1 MKALKDFFRSCARDG
16 FCGAFRIYGRSR
28 QFDAEN
34 DEDDHA
40 EEEIRSAE
48 LWRDLTL
55 YQPPPPPPV
64 PRIVRVSTS
73 MSRDDAVSRNEDEAE
88 DEDNVKTYF
97 QDKRSRQASISSLV
111 GLGLVDESDEN
122 YEDGDAYDAEQ
133 EIKYEISSSHASSDG
148 ESMVSNPLQKNVA
161 CYDLNDGPSGM
172 QRRHEMMH
180 HVEMPSHLHDEEKTY
195 LPETGAADAA
205 RSQPATGAI
214 PTSFRSRVLYRR
226 LARPDGFNKYCN
238 AQDSLQ
244 TAIGHNHYYVSPPS
258 TICATENVTAS
269 MTERLLSAVPSCSY
283 SSTAGDT
290 ISCEGR
296 HGLESFCLP
305 HGRASTGASISGD
318 PASRYYFYGHE
329 KDYDED
335 GSSYSSD
342 SQQFLSSLLFQQE
355 NHPHAASFR
364 RSFHAR
370 QLCDHPPY
378 RQSSAPS
385 ATPSSVPSIEA
396 QSNDDGVIRDKKTK
410 HKKVVSHG
418 TLTTVSTA
426 SNSF

>member
-1 MKALKDFFRSCARDG
+1 
-16 FCGAFRIYGRSR
+16 
-28 QFDAEN
+28 
-34 DEDDHA
+34 
-40 EEEIRSAE
+40 
-48 LWRDLTL
+48 
-55 YQPPPPPPV
+55 
-64 PRIVRVSTS
+64 
-73 MSRDDAVSRNEDEAE
+73 
-88 DEDNVKTYF
+88 
-97 QDKRSRQASISSLV
+97 
-111 GLGLVDESDEN
+111 
-122 YEDGDAYDAEQ
+122 
-133 EIKYEISSSHASSDG
+133 
-148 ESMVSNPLQKNVA
+148 
-161 CYDLNDGPSGM
+161 
-172 QRRHEMMH
+172 
-180 HVEMPSHLHDEEKTY
+180 
-195 LPETGAADAA
+195 
-205 RSQPATGAI
+205 
-214 PTSFRSRVLYRR
+214 
-226 LARPDGFNKYCN
+226 
-238 AQDSLQ
+238 
-244 TAIGHNHYYVSPPS
+244 
-258 TICATENVTAS
+258 

-396 QSNDDGVIRDKKTK
+396 QSNDDGVIRYKKTK

-426 SNSF
+426 SNSFWNKLKFRQGNDGTIGNRQVGINPNCYCLTICTRCARISIENGMSIIPCFGRFGSRQIIANRFVNRFVIPKCKKLKLVFFKTKMDHLLATLVHLATLAR